1 MTVALVA
8 PPVTEDPPRSASL
21 PAGFDED
28 DPYEGEDLSTY
39 PEWWRRNVEE
49 FREYGMRPY
58 RPPRLADGTLTPPL
72 IEELEAEH
80 DASIRFRAVDPQ
92 VGNSWE
98 LVVDGHVVSEVDHL
112 RSGDGYTVYDVEEAE
127 LRESVREAVQRT
139 T

>member
-1 MTVALVA
+1 MPVASV
-8 PPVTEDPPRSASL
+8 PSHVTDEPPRAASL
-21 PAGFDED
+21 PPGFDDE

-72 IEELEAEH
+72 IEELEAEYGV
-80 DASIRFRAVDPQ
+80 SVRFRAVDPQ

-98 LVVDGHVVSEVDHL
+98 LVVDG
-112 RSGDGYTVYDVEEAE
+112 G
-127 LRESVREAVQRT
+127 AV
-139 T
+139 

>member
-8 PPVTEDPPRSASL
+8 PPVTDDPPRSASL
-21 PAGFDED
+21 PAGFDEE
-28 DPYEGEDLSTY
+28 DPYEDEDLSTY

-72 IEELEAEH
+72 VEELEAEH
-80 DASIRFRAVDPQ
+80 DASVRFRAVDPQ
-92 VGNSWE
+92 VGNAWE
-98 LVVDGHVVSEVDHL
+98 LVVDGRAVSEVDHL
-112 RSGDGYTVYDVEEAE
+112 RSGDGYTVYDLEEAE
-127 LRESVREAVQRT
+127 LRESVREAAQRT

>member
-1 MTVALVA
+1 MTVASV
-8 PPVTEDPPRSASL
+8 PSHVTDEPPRAASL
-21 PAGFDED
+21 PPGFDEE
-28 DPYEGEDLSTY
+28 DPYEDEDLSTY

-72 IEELEAEH
+72 IEELEAEYG
-80 DASIRFRAVDPQ
+80 ASVRFRAVDPQ

-98 LVVDGHVVSEVDHL
+98 LVVDGDAVCEVEHL
-112 RSGDGYTVYDVEEAE
+112 RSGDGYTVYDLEEE
-127 LRESVREAVQRT
+127 QFREAVREAVQRT